1 MEEQANNSL
10 NFMAISNSGM
20 KIVHTLLRNQNF
32 LKLSRL
38 MVEYPTS
45 QYCRMEELLM
55 DAISS
60 GGSQD
65 GLFVLTPS
73 VEAVALEKRVYIHF
87 FPYKPA
93 SKIGISL
100 ADGVHASYYAM
111 NIFVPNDYALIEDG
125 TQWRSF
131 AIFNEVSKSIHG
143 KRITGIGQVQIV
155 DWESLTVKN
164 NPSFSSLSCVIG
176 VNHATAH
183 QAFEI

>member
-1 MEEQANNSL
+1 MIEQTAKSL
-10 NFMAISNSGM
+10 FMAINNSGM
-20 KIVHTLLRNQNF
+20 KIIHTLLQNQDF

-38 MVEYPTS
+38 MEEYPTA

-60 GGSQD
+60 SGTQD

-87 FPYKPA
+87 FPFKPA
-93 SKIGISL
+93 SKIGINL
-100 ADGVHASYYAM
+100 ADGTHATYYAM
-111 NIFVPNDYALIEDG
+111 NIFTPNDYALIEDG

-131 AIFNEVSKSIHG
+131 AILDEVYKTLHG
-143 KRITGIGQVQIV
+143 KRVTGVGQTQIV

-164 NPSFSSLSCVIG
+164 NPAFSSLSCVIG
-176 VNHATAH
+176 VNHVTPH
-183 QAFEI
+183 QALEI